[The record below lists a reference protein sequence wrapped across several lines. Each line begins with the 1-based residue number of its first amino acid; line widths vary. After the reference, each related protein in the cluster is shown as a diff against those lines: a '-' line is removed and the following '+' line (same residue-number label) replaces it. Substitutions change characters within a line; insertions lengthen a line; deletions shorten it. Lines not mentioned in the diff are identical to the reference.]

1 MKSKR
6 KLKKEVKLAIIGILC
21 LITIL
26 VIVFSLGKK
35 NSTNDS
41 IKELKGEKLINGLY
55 KYETKEKESLQ
66 INVIGDSIYYLTNDE
81 RTYKLNIID
90 IYTNKTH
97 EVGTI
102 KNSICFLSDYLTC
115 IKNEKTTIYDVNLK
129 EIYSSSLD
137 NYNVIPYKDSY
148 LIARN
153 KELYQNDKQFR
164 VIKDDYAKFDIMK
177 YYANK
182 DNTFIEFNSGNN
194 KYIYNVK
201 DDSYTKLDQEDIY
214 FYENGIYYGNKEK
227 ITINDLVNNKSK
239 EYTIS
244 NNSNIDDISAVKDNL
259 YFYINNG
266 NLIIYNLETNKFKVL
281 DYDFKSSIDKVIL
294 RNNYLYLMNR
304 GESPTIYIVKLDE
317 LDSTYYSMD
326 EYKEIELNKI
336 NEKIKK
342 LNNKYSNVEIII
354 DSKDID
360 NYDNWDSKFVNED
373 RYEYIDE
380 AIDEIANVFD
390 KLGSEFISLFKHDD
404 YKGIRV
410 IIAKKLIN
418 SENRA
423 VQEIDGLSFPD
434 KANYNIIITKSDQ
447 PFEKIFCHEMMHTI
461 DEHAVNYKYDISGKW
476 YDYNPKDF
484 SYGINQYKELNM
496 QYTTSESDAN
506 NAYFVDPY
514 SKINQSEDRARVF
527 ENVCYADDVNIIKK
541 HPNLL
546 KKAEYIRDELLKY
559 YPSLNN
565 SKVFDSLK

>member
-6 KLKKEVKLAIIGILC
+6 KLKKEVKLILIGILC

-26 VIVFSLGKK
+26 IIIFSLGKK

-41 IKELKGEKLINGLY
+41 NKELKGEKLISGLY

-66 INVIGDSIYYLTNDE
+66 INVINDSIYYLTNNE
-81 RTYKLNIID
+81 KIYKLNKID

-102 KNSICFLSDYLTC
+102 SDNLCFLSDYLTC
-115 IKNEKTTIYDVNLK
+115 RKNEKTAIYDVNLK
-129 EIYSSSLD
+129 EIYSSSND
-137 NYNVIPYKDSY
+137 NYNIIPYGDSY
-148 LIARN
+148 LIAKN
-153 KELYQNDKQFR
+153 KELYQNDKKLR

-177 YYANK
+177 YFVIK
-182 DNTFIEFNSGNN
+182 DNTFIEFNSGDS

-201 DDSYTKLDQEDIY
+201 YDSYTKLAQDDIY
-214 FYENGIYYGNKEK
+214 FYENGIYYGNHDKF
-227 ITINDLVNNKSK
+227 IVNDLVNDKSK
-239 EYTIS
+239 EYTILT
-244 NNSNIDDISAVKDNL
+244 NSNVDDISAVKDNL
-259 YFYINNG
+259 YFYINNS

-281 DYDFKSSIDKVIL
+281 DYDFKKSIDKVVL
-294 RNNYLYLMNR
+294 RDNYLYLMSR
-304 GESPTIYIVKLDE
+304 GESPTIYIVKIDE

-326 EYKEIELNKI
+326 EYKEIQLNKI
-336 NEKIKK
+336 NEKIKT
-342 LNNKYSNVEIII
+342 LNNKYSTVEIII

-360 NYDNWDSKFVNED
+360 NYDNWDSKFANED

-380 AIDEIANVFD
+380 AIDEITNVFD
-390 KLGSEFISLFKHDD
+390 KLGSDFISLFKHDD

-410 IIAKKLIN
+410 IIAKKLLN
-418 SENRA
+418 SEKRS

-461 DEHAVNYKYDISGKW
+461 DEHAVNHKYDISGKW
-476 YDYNPKDF
+476 YDYNPIDF
-484 SYGINQYKELNM
+484 SYGVNQYKESNM
-496 QYTTSESDAN
+496 RYTTSESDVN
-506 NAYFVDPY
+506 KAYFVDAY

-527 ENVCYADDVNIIKK
+527 ENVCYADDVNVIKK
-541 HPNLL
+541 HPKIL
-546 KKAEYIRDELLKY
+546 KKAEYIKDELLKY
-559 YPSLNN
+559 YPSLSN

>member
-6 KLKKEVKLAIIGILC
+6 MLKKEVKLILIGILC
-21 LITIL
+21 LIIIL
-26 VIVFSLGKK
+26 IIVFSLGKK
-35 NSTNDS
+35 NSTNNS
-41 IKELKGEKLINGLY
+41 NKELKGEKLISGLY

-66 INVIGDSIYYLTNDE
+66 INVINDSIYYLTNNE
-81 RTYKLNIID
+81 KTYKLNKID
-90 IYTNKTH
+90 IYTNKTN

-102 KNSICFLSDYLTC
+102 NDSICFLSDYLTC
-115 IKNEKTTIYDVNLK
+115 AKNEKTTIYDVNLK

-137 NYNVIPYKDSY
+137 NYNVIPYNDSY
-148 LIARN
+148 LIAKN
-153 KELYQNDKQFR
+153 KALYQNDKQFR

-182 DNTFIEFNSGNN
+182 DNTFIEFNSSDN
-194 KYIYNVK
+194 KYIYNIK

-244 NNSNIDDISAVKDNL
+244 NNSNIDDISAIKDNL

-266 NLIIYNLETNKFKVL
+266 NLIIYNLETNKFKEL

-294 RNNYLYLMNR
+294 KDNYLYLMIR

-317 LDSTYYSMD
+317 LDSTYYSID

-336 NEKIKK
+336 NEKIKT
-342 LNNKYSNVEIII
+342 LNNKYNNVEIII

-380 AIDEIANVFD
+380 AIDEITNVFD

-410 IIAKKLIN
+410 IIAKKLLN
-418 SENRA
+418 SENRS

-461 DEHAVNYKYDISGKW
+461 DEHAVNHKYDISGKW

-496 QYTTSESDAN
+496 QYTTSESDLDK
-506 NAYFVDPY
+506 AYFIDPY

-527 ENVCYADDVNIIKK
+527 ENVCYLDDVNIIKK

-546 KKAEYIRDELLKY
+546 KKAEYMRDELLKY